1 MHSAVRPERLL
12 SLHATAWREI
22 RQLLR
27 TDGVRPV
34 LGTRLAYEWRSR
46 LHEMAWRLRPDRPRK
61 HEPAIGIFVC
71 GFWRS
76 GTTLLHECISQDSR
90 WRPPTTHE
98 CMNPGQ
104 PSLRSGGA
112 LQRPMDNIVVRA
124 ESPQEDEFALL
135 ALGAQSFYRALLCPG
150 AWRGL
155 AQELAAGPSAA
166 GWQHREKIFREFAA
180 DLQTHDRRPL
190 LLKSPTHSFALAHL
204 LQEHPTACAIAVIR
218 DWRGVWPSALRMWS
232 EMFKL
237 YALSSWT
244 QSEVAELTAHTY
256 ALYAQSTLRQASAL
270 PNKRVAAVLYEDLVA
285 HPVATLHAAYE
296 RLDLAWPEDAT
307 TRVHEFVAR
316 TRPQPSPA
324 PANAVESSA
333 QAAALEEHYRSI
345 LTSFQPFIVRP
356 EAIAGK

>member
-1 MHSAVRPERLL
+1 MHSPVKPARLL

-27 TDGVRPV
+27 TDGVRPL

-46 LHEMAWRLRPDRPRK
+46 LYELAWRMRPDRSRE
-61 HEPAIGIFVC
+61 HELAIGILVC

-90 WRPPTTHE
+90 WRPPTTQE

-104 PSLRSGGA
+104 PSLGSDGA
-112 LQRPMDNIVVRA
+112 QQRPMDNIVVRA

-135 ALGAQSFYRALLCPG
+135 VLGAQSFYRTLLCPG

-155 AQELAAGPSAA
+155 AQELAAGESAA
-166 GWQHREKIFREFAA
+166 SWQQREKIFREFAA
-180 DLQTHDRRPL
+180 GLQTRDRRPL

-204 LQEHPTACAIAVIR
+204 LQAHSRACAIVVIR
-218 DWRGVWPSALRMWS
+218 DWRWVWPSALRMWS

-244 QSEVAELTAHTY
+244 PSEVAELTAHTY

-270 PNKRVAAVLYEDLVA
+270 PKERVAAILYEDLVT
-285 HPVATLHAAYE
+285 HPVDTLHAAYQ
-296 RLDLAWPEDAT
+296 RIGLGWPEEAT
-307 TRVHEFVAR
+307 ERVHEFVAR

-324 PANAVESSA
+324 PGNPVESSA
-333 QAAALEEHYRSI
+333 QGATLEECYRSI

-356 EAIAGK
+356 QTIARE